1 MTIKRL
7 IILLLLLILSTS
19 VHAQR
24 FNQKKMNDTIRYE
37 TWEVSLLA
45 QYQTSWLGLGLRHR
59 VELDRA
65 LEPGIP
71 LFFEQTQILGD
82 HRTGGSQ

>member
-19 VHAQR
+19 VQAQR

-45 QYQTSWLGLGLRHR
+45 QYQTSSDAKG
-59 VELDRA
+59 
-65 LEPGIP
+65 EP
-71 LFFEQTQILGD
+71 QQAM
-82 HRTGGSQ
+82 